1 MAEKNYYEILG
12 VDRKASDDDI
22 KAAYRKM
29 VKMYHPDLHPIDANA
44 AAKFKEI
51 NEAH

>member
-22 KAAYRKM
+22 KAAYRKL
-29 VKMYHPDLHPIDANA
+29 VKMYHPDLHPNDANA